1 MAKYYG
7 VERSEEYLAHYG
19 IKGMRWGVQ
28 KAKYKG
34 DDKALARHYA
44 KAQRKI
50 QKYKDKMNVDKQKEA
65 YNYHHG
71 KFIRSGLATSGA
83 GAVGAGGLLG
93 ALAMDKH
100 QMPSN
105 FVDMFTVENGRTVR
119 KLVPVYGKNINR
131 DVLAGVGIAG
141 SVATLGA
148 AAKSGYHVGKA
159 LAAQYRSTK
168 RGHEKTVQKY
178 RPKVDEWQRE
188 MNKAFAGTK
197 YVTKP
202 RHAKKRK

>member
-34 DDKALARHYA
+34 NDKALARHYA

-50 QKYKDKMNVDKQKEA
+50 QKYKDKMNIDKQKEA

-71 KFIRSGLATSGA
+71 KFIRSGLVTSGA
-83 GAVGAGGLLG
+83 GAVGTGGLLG

-100 QMPSN
+100 QLPSN

-131 DVLAGVGIAG
+131 DVLAGVGFASG
-141 SVATLGA
+141 VATLGA
-148 AAKSGYHVGKA
+148 AAKSGYHAGKA
-159 LAAQYRSTK
+159 LVAQYRSTK
-168 RGHEKTVQKY
+168 RGHAKTVQKY

-197 YVTKP
+197 YANKP
-202 RHAKKRK
+202 RHSKKRK